1 MIKRATAK
9 PRLSPISKSSRL
21 HVGRVREWERSSS
34 RVAGPTHMGAMQS
47 AASHRVSRA
56 QRRISTPTA
65 SRYGFADAKKRG
77 TRRLL
82 GPRAPRRATT
92 LRDSLPLGLPFPPC
106 NTLHVIQSSFGYVRM
121 RSSNSASSGVRPLTR
136 SPPRVQRAP
145 LRGRRAADRPCL
157 RRGQRPRQGQRSRV
171 GRQGWSRLRA
181 QPRRGV

>member
-65 SRYGFADAKKRG
+65 SRYGFADAKKKG
-77 TRRLL
+77 AGRR
-82 GPRAPRRATT
+82 
-92 LRDSLPLGLPFPPC
+92 LGLPAPNGRLRILGKRWCMFSR
-106 NTLHVIQSSFGYVRM
+106 TLAVRLSAHNYPAGLTPARATLSPVQHSSCDSNLLLWVRTDA
-121 RSSNSASSGVRPLTR
+121 RKQLRFFFRQLHSLAPKSAAS
-136 SPPRVQRAP
+136 AAA
-145 LRGRRAADRPCL
+145 RAA
-157 RRGQRPRQGQRSRV
+157 GG
-171 GRQGWSRLRA
+171 
-181 QPRRGV
+181 

>member
-77 TRRLL
+77 REGGSASPPPTDGCASSENAGVCFRVHSRCAFRHTTTLAGL
-82 GPRAPRRATT
+82 TPARATLSPVQHSSCDSNLLLWVRT
-92 LRDSLPLGLPFPPC
+92 DARKQLRFFFRQLHSLAPK
-106 NTLHVIQSSFGYVRM
+106 
-121 RSSNSASSGVRPLTR
+121 SAAS
-136 SPPRVQRAP
+136 AAA
-145 LRGRRAADRPCL
+145 RAA
-157 RRGQRPRQGQRSRV
+157 GG
-171 GRQGWSRLRA
+171 
-181 QPRRGV
+181 